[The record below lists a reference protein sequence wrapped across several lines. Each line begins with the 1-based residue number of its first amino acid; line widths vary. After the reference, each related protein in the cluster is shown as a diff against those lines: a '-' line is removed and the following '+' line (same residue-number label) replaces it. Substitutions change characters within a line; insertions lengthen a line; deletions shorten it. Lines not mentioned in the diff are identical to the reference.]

1 MSASAAWKIVAV
13 RKKDLCKQ
21 GKGQETERVVASK
34 DKLTLMVLWELLN
47 QAVCSRTG
55 KSSVLIKLLCNTER
69 DVNISGNMQQTVC
82 TISWVLL
89 SYVCLGEVIFTVSGL
104 HSFPTKC

>member
-13 RKKDLCKQ
+13 RERDLCKQ
-21 GKGQETERVVASK
+21 GKGQETERVVASEE
-34 DKLTLMVLWELLN
+34 KLTLTVLWELLN

-69 DVNISGNMQQTVC
+69 DVK
-82 TISWVLL
+82 
-89 SYVCLGEVIFTVSGL
+89 F
-104 HSFPTKC
+104 F